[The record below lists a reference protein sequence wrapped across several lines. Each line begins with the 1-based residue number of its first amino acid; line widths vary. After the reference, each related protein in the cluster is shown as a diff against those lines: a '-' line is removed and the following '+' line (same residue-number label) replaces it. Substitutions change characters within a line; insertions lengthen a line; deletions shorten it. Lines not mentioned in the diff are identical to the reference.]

1 MSKNMKKNKRKIE
14 GNNISEIKEKI
25 EEEVP
30 KKFNN
35 NNLNNNIN
43 DETAKLNED
52 QQYQYFLSHFNG
64 EKPKLRPELKEL
76 QKEVLHYGSDIID
89 EENQSKYEDRP
100 IMEKLGH
107 KLYKIYEVVEH
118 YLHVFLSLATAI
130 YIIYYTNLF
139 YNLYFNPKINRF
151 YLYLS
156 ALLFITDIFIFMYIY
171 IYLPYIKKL
180 DENTVEKHFDEA
192 VPYCSGILV
201 GGIVC
206 LIISM
211 WSVYR
216 WYSIPMVLLIFW
228 GIIMS
233 ANIIQNGMLGN
244 IFFVSIITTM
254 LFSYKF
260 IKGPGKTYY

>member
-1 MSKNMKKNKRKIE
+1 M
-14 GNNISEIKEKI
+14 
-25 EEEVP
+25 
-30 KKFNN
+30 
-35 NNLNNNIN
+35 
-43 DETAKLNED
+43 
-52 QQYQYFLSHFNG
+52 HF
-64 EKPKLRPELKEL
+64 
-76 QKEVLHYGSDIID
+76 GSDIID
-89 EENQSKYEDRP
+89 GEDQSKYEDRP

-107 KLYKIYEVVEH
+107 KLYKIYEVIEH
-118 YLHVFLSLATAI
+118 YLHVFLSLATAV

-139 YNLYFNPKINRF
+139 YNLYFNPKISRF

-156 ALLFITDIFIFMYIY
+156 ALLFITDTIIFMYIY

-192 VPYCSGILV
+192 IPYCSGILV

-216 WYSIPMVLLIFW
+216 WFSIPMVLLIFW
-228 GIIMS
+228 GIVMS

-244 IFFVSIITTM
+244 IFFVSIITAM